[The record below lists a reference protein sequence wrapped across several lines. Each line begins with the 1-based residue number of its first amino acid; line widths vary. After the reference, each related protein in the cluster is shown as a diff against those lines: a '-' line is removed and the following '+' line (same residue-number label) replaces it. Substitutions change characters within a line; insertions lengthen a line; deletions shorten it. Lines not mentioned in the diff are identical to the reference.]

1 MTEPQ
6 FFSSPDL
13 AICPE
18 AEGYLV
24 YHLATGKLHRLNATA
39 SLILEVCEKG
49 RTRDVLVAALAD
61 LPGAASAAV
70 PEWLDFALREQL
82 LVGSRPATAAA
93 RTASDYADTADELRQ
108 DGEILA
114 AYVCQDHATMLEPSA
129 PNWRARGNLAHI
141 LGRRDDARYSFE
153 QYLTLRP
160 DSAEI
165 RHLLSALR
173 DQPPPQRAPD
183 DCIQQLY
190 SRFSGFYEHNM
201 CEQLLYQ
208 APERLK
214 ETLDLVLGPTGALDV
229 LELGCG
235 TGLAAKYLRPLS
247 RLLTGIDL
255 SPEMVEKASDTQLY
269 DVLAVAEITDH
280 LARQTL
286 ALDLIVACDTLIYFG
301 DLAQITQPAARLL
314 RPGGY
319 LVFTVEKGTQAP
331 FKLMDSGRYSHTE
344 QHIREVA
351 TAAGLTVVSVAEGFL
366 RKEYGEPVTGL
377 IAALRRP

>member
-1 MTEPQ
+1 MTEPE

-24 YHLATGKLHRLNATA
+24 YHLATGKLHRLNPTA
-39 SLILEVCEKG
+39 SLILELCEKG
-49 RTRDVLVAALAD
+49 RTREVLVAALAD

-70 PEWLDFALREQL
+70 PQWLDFALREQL
-82 LVGSRPATAAA
+82 LVGSRPAAAA
-93 RTASDYADTADELRQ
+93 LHSASDYADTADALRQ

-114 AYVCQDHATMLEPSA
+114 AYVCQDHATALEPSP

-235 TGLAAKYLRPLS
+235 TGLAAKYLRPLA
-247 RLLTGIDL
+247 RFLTGIDL
-255 SPEMVEKASDTQLY
+255 SPEMVEKASATQLY

-301 DLAQITQPAARLL
+301 DLAQITQPAVRLL

-319 LVFTVEKGTQAP
+319 LVFTVEKGEQAP

-344 QHIREVA
+344 QHIRAVA
-351 TAAGLTVVSVAEGFL
+351 AAAGLTVVSVAEGFL

>member
-61 LPGAASAAV
+61 LPGAASSAV

-141 LGRRDDARYSFE
+141 LGPGRCAVLLRAVPDAAPRLCRNPALAERTARPATTTTRARRLHTAALF
-153 QYLTLRP
+153 TLFRF
-160 DSAEI
+160 
-165 RHLLSALR
+165 LR
-173 DQPPPQRAPD
+173 
-183 DCIQQLY
+183 
-190 SRFSGFYEHNM
+190 
-201 CEQLLYQ
+201 
-208 APERLK
+208 
-214 ETLDLVLGPTGALDV
+214 
-229 LELGCG
+229 
-235 TGLAAKYLRPLS
+235 
-247 RLLTGIDL
+247 
-255 SPEMVEKASDTQLY
+255 TQH
-269 DVLAVAEITDH
+269 VRAVA
-280 LARQTL
+280 LPGAG
-286 ALDLIVACDTLIYFG
+286 A
-301 DLAQITQPAARLL
+301 TQGNA
-314 RPGGY
+314 
-319 LVFTVEKGTQAP
+319 
-331 FKLMDSGRYSHTE
+331 
-344 QHIREVA
+344 
-351 TAAGLTVVSVAEGFL
+351 
-366 RKEYGEPVTGL
+366 
-377 IAALRRP
+377 